1 MKRLI
6 QNLLNKIGFQI
17 KRYPDA
23 DISRRLKL
31 INHYKINKILDV
43 GANIGQYSLELRK
56 FGFKGYILSFEPLSG
71 IYSKLKSNAKN
82 DKKWQTFNFA
92 IGNEEGNTLINVA
105 GNTFSS
111 SINNMLE
118 SHLKVEPSSRYICT
132 ENITIKRLDTI
143 FNSFHSSCDVILL
156 KIDTQGYEK
165 NVLEGASRSLDNI
178 LLIQLEMSLI
188 PLYENEL
195 ILADMIKFLEQKKF
209 ELVSL
214 ENGFINEETGQLLQV
229 DGIFI
234 NKQINIH

>member
-1 MKRLI
+1 MKRLV
-6 QNLLNKIGFQI
+6 QNLLNKFGCQI
-17 KRYPDA
+17 KRYPDV

-31 INHYKINKILDV
+31 IKHYNISKILDV
-43 GANIGQYSLELRK
+43 GANMGQYSLELRK
-56 FGFKGYILSFEPLSG
+56 FGFRGNIISFEPLSG
-71 IYSKLKSNAKN
+71 TFSKLKSNAIN

-92 IGNEEGNTLINVA
+92 IGNEDGNAIINVA

-118 SHLKVEPSSRYICT
+118 SHLKVAPSSRYICT

-143 FNSFHSSCDVILL
+143 FHNIHSSGDVVLL

-165 NVLEGASRSLDNI
+165 KVLEGAKQSLENI
-178 LLIQLEMSLI
+178 QLIQLEMSLI

-195 ILADMIKFLEQKKF
+195 ILADMIKFLEQRKF

-214 ENGFINEETGQLLQV
+214 ENGFINDETGQLLQV
-229 DGIFI
+229 DGIFV
-234 NKQINIH
+234 NKQISMR

>member
-17 KRYPDA
+17 KRYPDL

-56 FGFKGYILSFEPLSG
+56 FGFKGHIISFEPLSG
-71 IYSKLKSNAKN
+71 TYSKLKSNAKN

-118 SHLKVEPSSRYICT
+118 SHLKVEPSSRYIST

-143 FNSFHSSCDVILL
+143 FNSIHSSGDIILL

-165 NVLEGASRSLDNI
+165 NVLEGASQSLDNI

-209 ELVSL
+209 EIVSI
-214 ENGFINEETGQLLQV
+214 ENGFTNDETGQLLQV

-234 NKQINIH
+234 NKQINID